1 MRVLCRKAR
10 GEKARSLW
18 LPALA
23 IARWTNKP
31 SLREERWTRRKRHVP
46 RLASG
51 RIPDGRLVAVAG
63 PVGSPTVIGRRRVEL
78 ADPEVPRPV
87 QPYHAAQ
94 KLDLK
99 KAKRYI
105 ERFADRAKLLANR
118 ALREVIDGL
127 REAGYEA
134 VGCGV
139 PIGGRRQAATLEAAL
154 ASHPMLHTA
163 EGELF
168 RNALISA
175 GEECG
180 LGVLSIRERELFE
193 RGVRELGLSNDALRL
208 RLDELGRPLGPP
220 WGQDQKMAALAA
232 WLTLAASESK
242 PVGCES

>member
-1 MRVLCRKAR
+1 MPKGPRR
-10 GEKARSLW
+10 EST
-18 LPALA
+18 LA
-23 IARWTNKP
+23 VATCSSDCKVDQQTKP
-31 SLREERWTRRKRHVP
+31 SGRAVDTAKTARAALGVRAH
-46 RLASG
+46 SG
-51 RIPDGRLVAVAG
+51 WAALVAVAG

-139 PIGGRRQAATLEAAL
+139 PIGGRRQAVTLEAAL

-163 EGELF
+163 QGELF

-193 RGVRELGLSNDALRL
+193 HGVRELGLSNDALRL